1 MDLIDLFWNW
11 SQSNR
16 IADLR
21 SEVDRLKNSPRPT
34 DADPLRAEIASLR
47 LANSELKLYV
57 ATLFRI
63 LLLKGVIGRDELV
76 KLVEQ
81 IDQEDGRSNKAFE
94 GDILP

>member
-21 SEVDRLKNSPRPT
+21 SEVDRLKNSPV
-34 DADPLRAEIASLR
+34 AASGDPLRAELSALR
-47 LANSELKLYV
+47 LANSELRLYV
-57 ATLFRI
+57 ATLVRV

-81 IDQEDGRSNKAFE
+81 IDKEDGRSDKAYVGE
-94 GDILP
+94 ILP

>member
-21 SEVDRLKNSPRPT
+21 SEVDRLKNSPS
-34 DADPLRAEIASLR
+34 AVSGDPLRAELASLR

-57 ATLFRI
+57 ATLFRVLI
-63 LLLKGVIGRDELV
+63 LKGVIGHEELV

-81 IDQEDGRSNKAFE
+81 IDKEDGRSDRAYE
-94 GDILP
+94 GEILP